1 MNFVV
6 CSSERKQGTGHSNH
20 LRPSTLAISN
30 SQMFHVEHS
39 ANSPSAPPIQEKG
52 RACARPEVQ
61 EEQTQRPKLAD
72 CMDCR
77 DRSEVEAMPCMRS
90 LNSSAFEALSRA
102 VS

>member
-1 MNFVV
+1 L
-6 CSSERKQGTGHSNH
+6 S
-20 LRPSTLAISN
+20 LRVKWTTPRGLILGLNWLAPSRGWA
-30 SQMFHVEHS
+30 
-39 ANSPSAPPIQEKG
+39 SPIEKG

-77 DRSEVEAMPCMRS
+77 DRSEVEAMPCIRS